1 MGILGAWHHTAQ
13 GVQGTKTIDEIKYYP
28 EQKQPNLVS

>member
-1 MGILGAWHHTAQ
+1 MGILGTWKVFEVFKAQ
-13 GVQGTKTIDEIKYYP
+13 TIDEIKYYP